1 MGNQKSR
8 TELVWHRRDLRPRDN
23 MALAVATGNADP
35 DEPDE
40 LPDVQGDEAVPVYVI
55 DTDCLDHASPN
66 RLSFMLDAL
75 TALRSWYRSQGS
87 DLVIEY
93 GDPVDVI
100 PELVDRFDA
109 DRVNAN
115 ATYSGLSKR
124 RDDAVDA
131 ALDVDLLLLHDEV
144 HHEPGVL
151 VTKSKGTP
159 YQKFGAFHKRW
170 VDLDKADPY
179 PTPDADSLAD
189 VDGDPVPPLDE
200 LGFDEPTATIPGA
213 AAVKDRVS
221 DWFDESI
228 YTYADDRDNLA
239 RSMSRLSV
247 DLTWGTVG
255 IRELWSATDDAIDNA
270 PGDGAADSVREYQ
283 RQLCWR
289 EFAYQILDA
298 WPSLV
303 HSNHGDFPNGIDWRQ
318 SSSDIERWHS
328 GTTGVPLV
336 DAGMRQLKSE
346 GYMHNRARM
355 NVASFLTKDLRIHWI
370 HGYRWF
376 KQHLVDHNPA
386 NDAYGWQW
394 AASTGP
400 DGQAYWRAMSP
411 FKQAEKCDPNAT
423 YIRKHVPELRDCSDE
438 TILGWNDLTDA
449 QRQSGA
455 PDYYSPMVDHNEASD
470 KGTDMIMAGKDC

>member
-35 DEPDE
+35 DAPDE
-40 LPDVQGDEAVPVYVI
+40 LPDVQGDKAVPVYVI

-189 VDGDPVPPLDE
+189 VDGGPVPSLDE
-200 LGFDEPTATIPGA
+200 LGFDEPTAAIPGA

-270 PGDGAADSVREYQ
+270 PGDGAVDNVREYQ

-318 SSSDIERWHS
+318 NSSDIQQWHS

-449 QRQSGA
+449 QRQSAA
-455 PDYYSPMVDHNEASD
+455 PDYYSPMVDHDEASD
-470 KGTDMIMAGKDC
+470 KGTDMIMAGKD